1 MQNYSFGN
9 VFKIEELSAGD
20 TCNAKLSWLVNLR
33 NYIVALQYFC
43 IIPGLILGFVNKSNL
58 GPYLVVFTSL
68 FLLNQY
74 SKYRLRRE
82 KLITERELFLNLA
95 FDQIQLAVLVSMTGG
110 WQNPFSSVL
119 LIYMILAAVMLSEMY
134 KVLFLSLYVATAL
147 LINSFHFEPIQNF
160 YPWTQK
166 WLEVFIE
173 IFVGFSALV
182 VVGFLRDS
190 IANSKKKLDALK
202 NESLRQDRL
211 RAIGAL
217 SGGVCHR
224 IASPLNNLKLRVDR
238 LARIGD
244 DAVQEEL
251 ESIELSIGRIESALR
266 TLTSVSQDA
275 SVDTLSRKPL
285 QILELLQESNEAWM
299 KGDAAKEIK
308 IKLSSSIK
316 TDTISLPEVMFLQSY
331 LDILDNAAK
340 CHQKMLL

>member
-1 MQNYSFGN
+1 MIAKKKRKVYSETKLFFPSWQKVSDMQNYSFGN

-119 LIYMILAAVMLSEMY
+119 LIYMILAAVMLTEMY

-173 IFVGFSALV
+173 Y
-182 VVGFLRDS
+182 D
-190 IANSKKKLDALK
+190 
-202 NESLRQDRL
+202 
-211 RAIGAL
+211 
-217 SGGVCHR
+217 
-224 IASPLNNLKLRVDR
+224 
-238 LARIGD
+238 
-244 DAVQEEL
+244 
-251 ESIELSIGRIESALR
+251 
-266 TLTSVSQDA
+266 
-275 SVDTLSRKPL
+275 
-285 QILELLQESNEAWM
+285 
-299 KGDAAKEIK
+299 
-308 IKLSSSIK
+308 
-316 TDTISLPEVMFLQSY
+316 
-331 LDILDNAAK
+331 
-340 CHQKMLL
+340 